1 MLSLSRASHRQH
13 ETKQL
18 MFPISTMKSRQSRQK
33 MSVSENSGK
42 TRDHL
47 LFYDEIRKLN
57 VPDQTVQGIDVAQHT
72 GKGLNCSWQLEMP
85 AEYSRDNE
93 YLLYGYR

>member
-1 MLSLSRASHRQH
+1 MPRAESSG
-13 ETKQL
+13 ETKG
-18 MFPISTMKSRQSRQK
+18 R
-33 MSVSENSGK
+33 
-42 TRDHL
+42 L
-47 LFYDEIRKLN
+47 LFYHEIRKLH
-57 VPDQTVQGIDVAQHT
+57 VSDQAEKDIDVAQHT